1 MTENME
7 LQPMQESPKESPKY
21 RILFDKKERFEILT
35 LEELTKTNIPHTD
48 IQRSKTTPVAHY
60 ELIEDLMKVLR
71 DAGQEPILDHIY
83 VTNQGGSTALRNIE
97 EQYGG
102 IKNILESWILKKV
115 TGKIMIPSLAGPD
128 MQCCLAFAYHDKG
141 IDVAFGHDVRDCS
154 NMCIYGKNILHTWGS
169 GQNVNYDKMM
179 EILRGWSGNLE
190 QMHENDLRIIQMM
203 QVTKVSTQSMLQFIG
218 KLLVLANAA
227 NTGQKVIAPLNVTQV
242 SEITRGLLNTNDI
255 SLFEPDE
262 EVTLWKFYN
271 AITSVMKAGNSDI
284 TTLLTD
290 VAEIGNMMVREYGTL
305 TLDIESTEVQ

>member
-141 IDVAFGHDVRDCS
+141 IDVAFGHDIRDCF
-154 NMCIYGKNILHTWGS
+154 NMCIFFVYF
-169 GQNVNYDKMM
+169 VC
-179 EILRGWSGNLE
+179 
-190 QMHENDLRIIQMM
+190 
-203 QVTKVSTQSMLQFIG
+203 
-218 KLLVLANAA
+218 
-227 NTGQKVIAPLNVTQV
+227 
-242 SEITRGLLNTNDI
+242 
-255 SLFEPDE
+255 
-262 EVTLWKFYN
+262 
-271 AITSVMKAGNSDI
+271 
-284 TTLLTD
+284 
-290 VAEIGNMMVREYGTL
+290 
-305 TLDIESTEVQ
+305 